1 MMLIPAICF
10 YVLAATAVVFSLGVI
25 AFASP
30 LYSALSLIGCL
41 FSIAGIFAL
50 QSAQLLAVLQ
60 VLVYA
65 GAIMVMILFV
75 IMLLNLTPREL
86 GPARVTRGK
95 VFGAYVLAATGLLLL
110 LRLPAHW
117 WAAVPGVDRH
127 FGSIEHVGTALYTE
141 YLLPFE
147 MVSLLLLAAIIGA
160 VVLTRKPKANGGGS

>member
-1 MMLIPAICF
+1 MIPAVFF
-10 YVLAATAVVFSLGVI
+10 YVLAASAVVFALGVI

-30 LYSALSLIGCL
+30 IYSALSLIGCL

-86 GPARVTRGK
+86 GPARITGGK
-95 VFGAYVLAATGLLLL
+95 VFGAYVLAATGILLL
-110 LRLPAHW
+110 LRLPEHW
-117 WAAVPGVDRH
+117 WTAVPGVGRS
-127 FGSIEHVGTALYTE
+127 FGSIEQVGTALYTE

-147 MVSLLLLAAIIGA
+147 MVSLLLLAAILGA
-160 VVLTRKPKANGGGS
+160 VLLTRKSKGGNP